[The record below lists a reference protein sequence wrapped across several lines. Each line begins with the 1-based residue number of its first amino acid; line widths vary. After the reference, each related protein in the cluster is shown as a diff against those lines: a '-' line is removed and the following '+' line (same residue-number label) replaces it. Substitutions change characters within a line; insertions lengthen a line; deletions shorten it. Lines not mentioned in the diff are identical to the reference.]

1 MRMKINVNLDV
12 ETVKMIKNYPNR
24 SRMIETAILK
34 HIAGLEGA
42 RLRDWEPRHLV
53 IHLLTRADELS
64 MSPICKQALVNL
76 SEELI

>member
-1 MRMKINVNLDV
+1 MKINVNLAV

-34 HIAGLEGA
+34 HISGLEGA

-53 IHLLTRADELS
+53 IHLLTRADELKMTS
-64 MSPICKQALVNL
+64 IQKQALIEL
-76 SEELI
+76 SEALV